1 MRCGSAEDTNDGEMV
16 DVPREYKVFWDH
28 IHRRVLIPSMEAWPS
43 VETCIS
49 RRLIDGPT
57 LRSSLKPHRS
67 HRVVDTSRAGKS
79 SGQVSGVVT
88 WYSSGGSKDHS
99 NVFLDS
105 RRKTAVMNIHPSVG
119 IMMVGVERR
128 GELAPRTKLR
138 RLGTGLWAPSGA
150 VAGVVDHMAVTVWI
164 GRRGKTSEERRRDSE
179 AEAEV
184 TGQLHQ

>member
-1 MRCGSAEDTNDGEMV
+1 M
-16 DVPREYKVFWDH
+16 
-28 IHRRVLIPSMEAWPS
+28 
-43 VETCIS
+43 
-49 RRLIDGPT
+49 
-57 LRSSLKPHRS
+57 
-67 HRVVDTSRAGKS
+67 
-79 SGQVSGVVT
+79 
-88 WYSSGGSKDHS
+88 
-99 NVFLDS
+99 
-105 RRKTAVMNIHPSVG
+105 MNIHPSVG